1 MALAGVTVTGAID
14 GRFAEI
20 LSDEAVAF
28 IADLHRRFNPT
39 RKALLAVRAER
50 QQRLN
55 AGELPDF
62 LPQTQS
68 VREGDWKVGAIPA
81 DLQDRRV
88 EITGPVDRKMV
99 INALNSGAR
108 VFMADFEDSCTPT
121 WENLIDGHCN
131 LIDALGRTIALTTP
145 EGKEYRLKESVA
157 VLMVRPRGWHLVEK
171 HITVD
176 GEPISGSL
184 MDFGLYLFHNHRR
197 LKEMGSGPYYYLP
210 KLESHK
216 EARLWNDVFTYAEE
230 CLGLAHGTAKAT
242 VLIETILA
250 AFEMEEI
257 LYELRDHIVGLNA
270 GRWDYIYSVIKK
282 FHSRSDMML
291 PDRAQVSMTVPFMRA
306 YTELLIKT
314 CHKRGA
320 FAMGGMAAFIPSRKD
335 PAVNE
340 VALANVRADK
350 TREATDGC
358 DGTWVAHPDL
368 VPVATEIFDAVLG
381 ARPNQA
387 DKQRPEVRV
396 TARDLL
402 NTAIPGGKV
411 TEAGLR
417 NNISVAIL
425 YIEAWLRG
433 NGAVAIYNLMEDA
446 ATAEI
451 SRSQV
456 WQWVY
461 RGAVLSDGRVV
472 TADLVRELGR
482 EEMEKIRTAVGEGP
496 FAAGQY
502 EKAHALFERLA
513 LADRYEEFLTIP
525 AYAELD

>member
-1 MALAGVTVTGAID
+1 MTLEGVTIKGSTE
-14 GRFAEI
+14 GRFGEI
-20 LSDEAVAF
+20 LSPEAVAF
-28 IADLHRRFNPT
+28 VADLHRRFNPT
-39 RKALLAVRAER
+39 RKALLQARAER
-50 QQRLN
+50 QARLN

-62 LPQTQS
+62 LPETQS
-68 VREGDWKVGAIPA
+68 VRDGDWRVGAVPA

-108 VFMADFEDSCTPT
+108 VFMADCEDSCTPT
-121 WENLIDGHCN
+121 WENLIDGQGN
-131 LIDALGRTIALTTP
+131 LTDALNRTISLTSP
-145 EGKEYRLKESVA
+145 EGKEYRLKEKVA
-157 VLMVRPRGWHLVEK
+157 VLMVRPRGWHLSEK
-171 HITVD
+171 HLLVD

-184 MDFGLYLFHNHRR
+184 MDFGLYLFRNHKR
-197 LKEMGSGPYYYLP
+197 LREMGSGPYYYLP

-216 EARLWNDVFTYAEE
+216 EARLWNDLFVYAQDR
-230 CLGLAHGTAKAT
+230 LGIPQGTIKVT

-257 LYELRDHIVGLNA
+257 LYELREHIVGLNA

-282 FHSRSDMML
+282 FAARADMML

-306 YTELLIKT
+306 YTELLVKT

-320 FAMGGMAAFIPSRKD
+320 FAMGGMAAFIPNRKD
-335 PAVNE
+335 PAVTE

-368 VPVATEIFDAVLG
+368 VPVATEVFDAVLG
-381 ARPNQA
+381 SRLNQA
-387 DKQRPEVRV
+387 DKQRPEVSV
-396 TARDLL
+396 TAKDLL

-417 NNISVAIL
+417 NNISVAIQ
-425 YIEAWLRG
+425 YMEAWLRG
-433 NGAVAIYNLMEDA
+433 NGAVAINNLMEDA

-456 WQWVY
+456 WQWVH
-461 RGAVLSDGRVV
+461 RGAGLSDGRTV
-472 TADLVRELGR
+472 TADLVRAIAG
-482 EEMEKIRTAVGEGP
+482 EEMAKLREAVGAER
-496 FAAGQY
+496 FAAGQF
-502 EKAHALFERLA
+502 EKAHALFDRVA
-513 LADRYEEFLTIP
+513 LADEYAEFLTIP